1 MGCVNSDGSLTS
13 SARELLKMLAEPHTA
28 QEVAQASGKP
38 LFMARS
44 SLREMVE
51 AELIEE
57 INGKYKTTVKGKSLI
72 A

>member
-13 SARELLKMLAEPHTA
+13 SARELLKMLGEPHSA
-28 QEVAQASGKP
+28 QEVGQASGQP
-38 LFMARS
+38 LFKVRS
-44 SLREMVE
+44 SMREMVE

-57 INGKYKTTVKGKSLI
+57 SDGKYKTTVKGKSLI